1 MDQLPFSQR
10 NSTSS
15 LSETSPYASFVET
28 PSASGGSQQDRRIQ
42 DLLNRKDYGRAE
54 SLIREKIT
62 RDPNGADGH
71 YLMGVL
77 AYFQGQVGP
86 TITSLKKALEL
97 DPRHTDAAI
106 CLSVLLNDLGKYEDA
121 KKVFEQANYSVV
133 HRREGVVSGV
143 DQKFA
148 VKHLELG
155 DLYFRYRRYDESIE
169 EYSKA
174 ALLNPLHF
182 ETRIRRAKAYARK
195 GYVSRALQDLQALKH
210 EHPEYLPARI
220 HLGLLHY
227 SQGNLIDAEL
237 EWEETSRRQPN
248 HPEAVA
254 YLSMIRRARD
264 SNSLRN

>member
-1 MDQLPFSQR
+1 MMETST
-10 NSTSS
+10 TSS
-15 LSETSPYASFVET
+15 AGFT
-28 PSASGGSQQDRRIQ
+28 PSASSGTSSASSSSDRAIQ
-42 DLLNRKDYGRAE
+42 DCLNRKDYARAE
-54 SLIREKIT
+54 KLIREKMT
-62 RDPNGADGH
+62 KDPRSADAH

-77 AYFQGQVGP
+77 AYFQGNVGP
-86 TITSLKKALEL
+86 TITSLRKALEL

-106 CLSVLLNDLGKYEDA
+106 CLSVLLNDLGKYDDA
-121 KKVFEQANYSVV
+121 KKVFDQANQSVV
-133 HRREGVVSGV
+133 HRKEGVVSGV

-195 GYVSRALQDLQALKH
+195 GFVSRALQDLQALKH
-210 EHPEYLPARI
+210 EHPDFVPARI

-227 SQGNLIDAEL
+227 SQGNLIDAEI
-237 EWEETSRRQPN
+237 EWEDALRIQPGQ
-248 HPEAVA
+248 PEAEA
-254 YLSMIRRARD
+254 YLGMVRRSRAD
-264 SNSLRN
+264 N

>member
-1 MDQLPFSQR
+1 MEMQ
-10 NSTSS
+10 TA
-15 LSETSPYASFVET
+15 TTV
-28 PSASGGSQQDRRIQ
+28 DRRIQ
-42 DLLNRKDYGRAE
+42 DFMNRKDYGRAE
-54 SLIREKIT
+54 SLIRDKLAKE
-62 RDPNGADGH
+62 PNGADGH

-77 AYFQGQVGP
+77 NYFRGNVGP
-86 TITSLKKALEL
+86 TIVSLKRALEL

-106 CLSVLLNDLGKYEDA
+106 CLSVLLNDLGKYDDA
-121 KKVFEQANYSVV
+121 KKIFDQANQSVV

-155 DLYFRYRRYDESIE
+155 DLYFRYRRYDEAIE
-169 EYSKA
+169 EYSAA
-174 ALLNPLHF
+174 ALLNPNHF

-195 GYVSRALQDLQALKH
+195 GFVSRALQDLQSLKH
-210 EHPEYLPARI
+210 DHPEYLPSRI

-237 EWEETSRRQPN
+237 EWEDVLRRQPE

-254 YLSMIRRARD
+254 YLTMIRRARD
-264 SNSLRN
+264 NGPVGHA

>member
-1 MDQLPFSQR
+1 MMQTF
-10 NSTSS
+10 STSN
-15 LSETSPYASFVET
+15 AST
-28 PSASGGSQQDRRIQ
+28 GSSGPNAGSNSDRLIQ
-42 DLLNRKDYGRAE
+42 DHLNRKDFPRAE
-54 SLIREKIT
+54 KLIREKLA
-62 RDPNGADGH
+62 RDPNSADGY

-77 AYFQGQVGP
+77 SYFQGNVGP
-86 TITSLKKALEL
+86 TIASLRKALEI

-106 CLSVLLNDLGKYEDA
+106 CLSVLLNDLGKYDDA
-121 KKVFEQANYSVV
+121 KKVFEQANQSVV
-133 HRREGVVSGV
+133 HRKEGVVSGV

-174 ALLNPLHF
+174 ALLNPSHF

-195 GYVSRALQDLQALKH
+195 GFVSRALQDLQALKH
-210 EHPEYLPARI
+210 EHPEFVTARI

-237 EWEETSRRQPN
+237 EWEDALRLQPGQ
-248 HPEAVA
+248 PEAEA
-254 YLSMIRRARD
+254 YLNMIRRSRA
-264 SNSLRN
+264 NN

>member
-1 MDQLPFSQR
+1 MEMQTA
-10 NSTSS
+10 NS
-15 LSETSPYASFVET
+15 A
-28 PSASGGSQQDRRIQ
+28 DRRIQ
-42 DLLNRKDYGRAE
+42 DFMNRKDYGRAE
-54 SLIREKIT
+54 SLIREKLAKE
-62 RDPNGADGH
+62 PGGADGH

-77 AYFQGQVGP
+77 NYFRGSVGP
-86 TITSLKKALEL
+86 TITSLKRALEL

-106 CLSVLLNDLGKYEDA
+106 CLSVLLNDLGKYDDA
-121 KKVFEQANYSVV
+121 KKVFDQANQSVV
-133 HRREGVVSGV
+133 HRRAGVVSGV

-155 DLYFRYRRYDESIE
+155 DLYFRYRRYDEAIE

-174 ALLNPLHF
+174 SLLNPVHF

-195 GYVSRALQDLQALKH
+195 GFVSRALQDLQSLKH
-210 EHPEYLPARI
+210 DHAEYIPARI

-237 EWEETSRRQPN
+237 EWEDVLRRQPG

-254 YLSMIRRARD
+254 YLTMIRRAREGGPTG
-264 SNSLRN
+264 RA

>member
-1 MDQLPFSQR
+1 MEMQTAP
-10 NSTSS
+10 NSR
-15 LSETSPYASFVET
+15 PVAAGAAAF
-28 PSASGGSQQDRRIQ
+28 DRRVQ

-54 SLIREKIT
+54 SVIREKLG
-62 RDPNGADGH
+62 REPNSPDAH

-77 AYFQGQVGP
+77 NYFRGSVGP
-86 TITSLKKALEL
+86 TIASLKRALEL

-106 CLSVLLNDLGKYEDA
+106 CLSVLLNDLGKYDDA
-121 KKVFEQANYSVV
+121 KKIFDQANQSVV

-174 ALLNPLHF
+174 ALLNPTHF

-195 GYVSRALQDLQALKH
+195 GFVSRALQDLQSLKH
-210 EHPEYLPARI
+210 DHPDYLPSRI

-237 EWEETSRRQPN
+237 EWEDVLRRQPE

-254 YLSMIRRARD
+254 YLAMIRRARD
-264 SNSLRN
+264 SGPHGRA

>member
-1 MDQLPFSQR
+1 MEMQTAP
-10 NSTSS
+10 N
-15 LSETSPYASFVET
+15 V
-28 PSASGGSQQDRRIQ
+28 DRRSP
-42 DLLNRKDYGRAE
+42 DFMNRKDFGRAE
-54 SLIREKIT
+54 SLIRDKLAKE
-62 RDPNGADGH
+62 PNGADGH

-77 AYFQGQVGP
+77 NYFRGNVGP
-86 TITSLKKALEL
+86 TIVSLRRALEL

-106 CLSVLLNDLGKYEDA
+106 CLSVLLNDLGKYDDA
-121 KKVFEQANYSVV
+121 KKIFDQANQSVV

-155 DLYFRYRRYDESIE
+155 DLYFRYRRYDEAIE
-169 EYSKA
+169 EYSAA
-174 ALLNPLHF
+174 ALLNPSHF

-195 GYVSRALQDLQALKH
+195 GFVSRALQDLQSLKH
-210 EHPEYLPARI
+210 DHPDYLPSRI

-237 EWEETSRRQPN
+237 EWEDVLRRQPE

-254 YLSMIRRARD
+254 YLTMIRRARD
-264 SNSLRN
+264 NGPVGRA

>member
-1 MDQLPFSQR
+1 MEMQ
-10 NSTSS
+10 TSS
-15 LSETSPYASFVET
+15 NGRPVSTGAAAF
-28 PSASGGSQQDRRIQ
+28 DRRVQ

-54 SLIREKIT
+54 SLLREKLA
-62 RDPNGADGH
+62 REPNSPDGH

-77 AYFQGQVGP
+77 NYFRGSVGP
-86 TITSLKKALEL
+86 TIASLKRALEL

-106 CLSVLLNDLGKYEDA
+106 CLSVLLNDLGKYDDA
-121 KKVFEQANYSVV
+121 KKIFDQAHQSVV

-174 ALLNPLHF
+174 ALLNPTHF

-195 GYVSRALQDLQALKH
+195 GFVSRALQDLQALKH
-210 EHPEYLPARI
+210 DHPDYLPSRI

-237 EWEETSRRQPN
+237 EWEDVLRRQPE

-254 YLSMIRRARD
+254 YLTMIRRARD
-264 SNSLRN
+264 NGPFGRA

>member
-1 MDQLPFSQR
+1 MEMQTAQ
-10 NSTSS
+10 
-15 LSETSPYASFVET
+15 SPAAQF
-28 PSASGGSQQDRRIQ
+28 DRRVQ
-42 DLLNRKDYGRAE
+42 ECLNRKDYGRAE
-54 SLIREKIT
+54 SLLRERLTKE
-62 RDPNGADGH
+62 PNAPDAH

-77 AYFQGQVGP
+77 NYFRGNVGP
-86 TITSLKKALEL
+86 TIVSLRRALEL

-106 CLSVLLNDLGKYEDA
+106 CLSVLLNDLGKYDDA
-121 KKVFEQANYSVV
+121 KKIFDQANQSVV

-148 VKHLELG
+148 VKHLEMG
-155 DLYFRYRRYDESIE
+155 DLYFRYRRYDEAIE

-182 ETRIRRAKAYARK
+182 DTRIRRAKAYARK
-195 GYVSRALQDLQALKH
+195 GFVSRALQDLQSLKH
-210 EHPEYLPARI
+210 DHPEHLPSRI

-237 EWEETSRRQPN
+237 EWEEVLRRQPD

-254 YLSMIRRARD
+254 YLTMIRRARE
-264 SNSLRN
+264 NAGPVGHA

>member
-1 MDQLPFSQR
+1 VEMQT
-10 NSTSS
+10 STTAR
-15 LSETSPYASFVET
+15 LAAPTSGAGTF
-28 PSASGGSQQDRRIQ
+28 DRRIQ

-54 SLIREKIT
+54 SLIREKLGKE
-62 RDPNGADGH
+62 PNSPDAH

-77 AYFQGQVGP
+77 NYFRGSVGP
-86 TITSLKKALEL
+86 TIASLKRALEL

-106 CLSVLLNDLGKYEDA
+106 CLSVLLNDLGKYDDA
-121 KKVFEQANYSVV
+121 KKVFDQANQSVV

-174 ALLNPLHF
+174 ALLNPTHF

-195 GYVSRALQDLQALKH
+195 GFVSRALQDLQALKH
-210 EHPEYLPARI
+210 DHPDYLPSRI

-237 EWEETSRRQPN
+237 EWEDVLRRQPD

-254 YLSMIRRARD
+254 YLAMIRRARET
-264 SNSLRN
+264 R

>member
-1 MDQLPFSQR
+1 MELQSSS
-10 NSTSS
+10 NS
-15 LSETSPYASFVET
+15 A
-28 PSASGGSQQDRRIQ
+28 DRRIQ
-42 DLLNRKDYGRAE
+42 DFLNRKDYGRAE
-54 SLIREKIT
+54 SLIREKIAKEPT
-62 RDPNGADGH
+62 GADGY

-77 AYFQGQVGP
+77 CYFQGHVGP
-86 TITSLKKALEL
+86 TITALKKALEL

-106 CLSVLLNDLGKYEDA
+106 CLSVLLNDLGKYDDA
-121 KKVFEQANYSVV
+121 KKIFEQANYSVV
-133 HRREGVVSGV
+133 HRKEGVVSGV

-174 ALLNPLHF
+174 ALLNPFHF

-195 GYVSRALQDLQALKH
+195 GFVSRALQDLQALKH
-210 EHPEYLPARI
+210 EHPEYMPGRI

-237 EWEETSRRQPN
+237 EWEEAVRRQPN
-248 HPEAVA
+248 HAEAVG
-254 YLSMIRRARD
+254 YLSMIRRARQGG
-264 SNSLRN
+264 SPVGNA

>member
-1 MDQLPFSQR
+1 
-10 NSTSS
+10 
-15 LSETSPYASFVET
+15 
-28 PSASGGSQQDRRIQ
+28 
-42 DLLNRKDYGRAE
+42 
-54 SLIREKIT
+54 
-62 RDPNGADGH
+62 
-71 YLMGVL
+71 
-77 AYFQGQVGP
+77 
-86 TITSLKKALEL
+86 
-97 DPRHTDAAI
+97 
-106 CLSVLLNDLGKYEDA
+106 VLLNDLGKYEDA
-121 KKVFEQANYSVV
+121 KKIFDQANQSVV

-174 ALLNPLHF
+174 ALLNPNHF

-195 GYVSRALQDLQALKH
+195 GFVSRALQDLQSLKH
-210 EHPEYLPARI
+210 DHPDYLPARI

-237 EWEETSRRQPN
+237 EWEDVLRRQAE

-254 YLSMIRRARD
+254 YLTMIRRARETGPVG
-264 SNSLRN
+264 RA

>member
-1 MDQLPFSQR
+1 MDLQTIQPSQP
-10 NSTSS
+10 SS
-15 LSETSPYASFVET
+15 N
-28 PSASGGSQQDRRIQ
+28 QDKHIQ
-42 DLLNRKDYGRAE
+42 DLLNRKDYSRADG
-54 SLIREKIT
+54 LIRQKIAK
-62 RDPNGADGH
+62 DPQSADGY
-71 YLMGVL
+71 YLLGVL
-77 AYFQGQVGP
+77 SYFQGHVGP
-86 TITSLKKALEL
+86 TITALKKALEL

-106 CLSVLLNDLGKYEDA
+106 CLSVLFNDLGKYDEA
-121 KKVFEQANYSVV
+121 KKIFDQANYSVV

-174 ALLNPLHF
+174 ALLNPQHY

-195 GYVSRALQDLQALKH
+195 GFVSRALQDLQTLKH
-210 EHPEYLPARI
+210 EHPEYVPARI

-237 EWEETSRRQPN
+237 EWEEVLHRQPGN
-248 HPEAVA
+248 TEASG
-254 YLSMIRRARD
+254 YLAMTRRARQ
-264 SNSLRN
+264 SPTGNA

>member
-1 MDQLPFSQR
+1 MEIQ
-10 NSTSS
+10 
-15 LSETSPYASFVET
+15 T
-28 PSASGGSQQDRRIQ
+28 PMNARPPVTGAAAFDRRIQ
-42 DLLNRKDYGRAE
+42 DLLNRKDYPRAD
-54 SLIREKIT
+54 SLIREKIA
-62 RDPNGADGH
+62 REPSSPDAY
-71 YLMGVL
+71 YLMGVSN
-77 AYFQGQVGP
+77 YFQGNVGP

-106 CLSVLLNDLGKYEDA
+106 CLSVLLNDLGKYDDA
-121 KKVFEQANYSVV
+121 KKIFDQANQSVV

-174 ALLNPLHF
+174 ALLNPTHF

-195 GYVSRALQDLQALKH
+195 GFVSRALQDLQALKH
-210 EHPEYLPARI
+210 DHGDYLPARI

-237 EWEETSRRQPN
+237 EWEDVLRRSPE

-254 YLSMIRRARD
+254 YLTMIRRARD
-264 SNSLRN
+264 SGPRGRA

>member
-1 MDQLPFSQR
+1 MELQTYS
-10 NSTSS
+10 NS
-15 LSETSPYASFVET
+15 A
-28 PSASGGSQQDRRIQ
+28 DRRIQ
-42 DLLNRKDYGRAE
+42 DFLNRKDYGRAE
-54 SLIREKIT
+54 ALIREKIAKEPT
-62 RDPNGADGH
+62 GADGY

-77 AYFQGQVGP
+77 CYFQGHVGT
-86 TITSLKKALEL
+86 TITALKKSLEL

-106 CLSVLLNDLGKYEDA
+106 CLSVLLNDLGKYDDA
-121 KKVFEQANYSVV
+121 KKIFEQANYSVV

-174 ALLNPLHF
+174 ALLNPQHF
-182 ETRIRRAKAYARK
+182 ETQIRRAKAYARK
-195 GYVSRALQDLQALKH
+195 GFISRALQDLQTLKH
-210 EHPEYLPARI
+210 AHPEYIPARI

-237 EWEETSRRQPN
+237 EWEETLQR
-248 HPEAVA
+248 HPTNAEAA
-254 YLSMIRRARD
+254 GYLSMIRRARQG
-264 SNSLRN
+264 SAPIGNA